1 MNLSRSSSFDIA
13 ESVSI
18 KDASSCG
25 AALLLLQVS
34 KIACDEVHSISPTPK
49 QRQIF
54 SFARRPRLLPEIA
67 PVRSSNSLPPTDEA
81 KNADVNMDDADDA
94 LTEAN
99 ASAEDTP
106 VAPRCRTVSLCSID
120 LPDHPSSPAVRAR
133 QVLSLRAI
141 APPPTLLSNDS
152 SGPGTVPAMASPMRT
167 AGTRHG
173 FHLTPVVSPSTNL
186 RDITAP
192 GESVS
197 LLEDRSGIRSNNC
210 FPMTTTIT
218 STPPNLFV
226 ESITTPPTPSSLSH
240 LSEAEPV
247 SPSVSPPRVIKK
259 QFVGTSLKGSS
270 HDTAAS
276 RCGGVNQSSSS
287 SDPSVRAVLR
297 KKFSWKS
304 FPELEAY
311 LIEHRPRYLQYSSQ
325 LNYTA
330 EQKRYNNSLTQGL
343 LDLAAENGYLFEG
356 FTFAAVRDRIRC
368 YYKSYVQ
375 AVKKKKRKKRR

>member
-1 MNLSRSSSFDIA
+1 MQCSARINIMNLSRSSSVDVA
-13 ESVSI
+13 DSVSI

-34 KIACDEVHSISPTPK
+34 KIASDEIHSISPTPK
-49 QRQIF
+49 QHQIV
-54 SFARRPRLLPEIA
+54 SFARRPRLLPGIA
-67 PVRSSNSLPPTDEA
+67 PPRSSDSLPPTEEE
-81 KNADVNMDDADDA
+81 KNADVNMDEADDA
-94 LTEAN
+94 PTAAN
-99 ASAEDTP
+99 ASEEDTP

-120 LPDHPSSPAVRAR
+120 LPDHPSSPGIRAR

-141 APPPTLLSNDS
+141 APPPTLFSNDS
-152 SGPGTVPAMASPMRT
+152 SGTGTLQASASPMRT
-167 AGTRHG
+167 GARHG
-173 FHLTPVVSPSTNL
+173 FHLTPVVSPSTSL
-186 RDITAP
+186 RDVAAP
-192 GESVS
+192 GEIASS
-197 LLEDRSGIRSNNC
+197 LEARSANNC
-210 FPMTTTIT
+210 FPVMTTILT
-218 STPPNLFV
+218 TPPNLFV
-226 ESITTPPTPSSLSH
+226 ESITTPPTPTSPSCPS
-240 LSEAEPV
+240 EPV

-259 QFVGTSLKGSS
+259 QFVGTSLKGSNN
-270 HDTAAS
+270 DIAAS
-276 RCGGVNQSSSS
+276 LCGGGSQSSS
-287 SDPSVRAVLR
+287 VRAILR